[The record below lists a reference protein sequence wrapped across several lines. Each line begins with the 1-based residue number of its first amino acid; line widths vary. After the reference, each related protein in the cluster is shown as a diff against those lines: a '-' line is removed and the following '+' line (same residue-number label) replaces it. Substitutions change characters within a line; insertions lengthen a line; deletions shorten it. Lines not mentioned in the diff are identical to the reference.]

1 MTTRSLPAGA
11 RRAGVAL
18 LGLAAAAT
26 AAVPTGHALADPSTR
41 PTPASTSAQQQPHLD
56 LGPADLPET
65 RTTRTLQPGVTLTRI
80 DRGTVD
86 ANLFWTDEIAIPAT
100 STSPDPD
107 APPRS
112 ISDRASAQ
120 AEADRLESNGF
131 TARVEEVRQPQTA
144 DVPAGVLGYRVRVG
158 HYASKA
164 ESDAAKARLAQNG
177 ETATSVYTGWDG
189 DASDRGPWHVNV
201 LRIDPRRFTGHLTGS
216 FGPDL
221 YHRETTSQLARA
233 GAATAAVNSGFF
245 VLDPNAG
252 APGDPAGAGVYDG
265 KVLSEAVNG
274 RPTLMLHDDARG
286 SAVRRLTWR
295 GTAEIGGTST
305 ALDAVDRVPG
315 LIRNCGGD
323 QTDSPTDLPLH
334 DVTCTDGS
342 ELVAF
347 TPEYGSSTPTGQGRE
362 VVLERGVVV
371 ANHDTRGTAL
381 APGQTSVQATG
392 DDAAQ
397 LHDVKVGDELP
408 VKLRLESG
416 GRPVATPPGT
426 TVTNGGPQLMRN
438 GNIEITQ
445 RRDGFVHP
453 GDPSF
458 QYGWFIKRNPR
469 TFAGIDA
476 QGRTVLVTVDGRT
489 ADDLGLSVPEAADVA
504 RSLGLVDAINLDGG
518 GSTTMVVDGQV
529 ISHPSDA
536 SGERPV
542 GDALLIQP

>member
-1 MTTRSLPAGA
+1 V
-11 RRAGVAL
+11 RRATVAL
-18 LGLAAAAT
+18 LGLAVAAAG
-26 AAVPTGHALADPSTR
+26 APVGLASADPSAR
-41 PTPASTSAQQQPHLD
+41 SAAASPSAEQQPRLD

-65 RTTRTLQPGVTLTRI
+65 RRTSTLQPGVTLTRI
-80 DRGTVD
+80 DRGTRD
-86 ANLFWTDEIAIPAT
+86 ASLFWTNEIAIPAT

-112 ISDRASAQ
+112 ISDRPSAE
-120 AEADRLESNGF
+120 AEADRLEAKGF
-131 TARVEEVRQPQTA
+131 SARVEEVRQPQTA
-144 DVPAGVLGYRVRVG
+144 DVAAGVLGYRVRVG

-164 ESDAAKARLAQNG
+164 EADAGRARLAQSG
-177 ETATSVYTGWDG
+177 ETSSSVYTGWDG

-201 LRIDPRRFTGHLTGS
+201 LRIDPRRFRGHLTGS

-221 YHRETTSQLARA
+221 HDRETTSQLARA

-265 KVLSEAVNG
+265 KVLSEAVDG
-274 RPTLMLHDDARG
+274 RPTLVLHDNARNTG
-286 SAVRRLTWR
+286 VERLTWA
-295 GTAEIGGTST
+295 GTAEIGGTRTS
-305 ALDAVDRVPG
+305 LDAVDRVPG

-323 QTDSPTDLPLH
+323 RTDSPTDLPLH

-347 TPEYGSSTPTGQGRE
+347 TPDYHSRTPSGEGRE
-362 VVLERGVVV
+362 VVVEHGVVV
-371 ANHDTRGTAL
+371 AVHDSRGTAL

-392 DDAAQ
+392 DDTSLLQGVRA
-397 LHDVKVGDELP
+397 GDELT
-408 VKLRLESG
+408 VKPRLESG
-416 GRPVATPPGT
+416 GHPVATPRGT
-426 TVTNGGPQLMRN
+426 TITNGGPQLMRR
-438 GNIEITQ
+438 GAIEITQ

-469 TFAGIDA
+469 TFAGIDG

-489 ADDLGLSVPEAADVA
+489 SDDLGLSVPEAADVA
-504 RSLGLVDAINLDGG
+504 RSLGLVDALNLDGG

-529 ISHPSDA
+529 ISHPSDPT
-536 SGERPV
+536 GERPV